1 MKNLLFI
8 MGITINF
15 MMFSINSDELKI
27 YKDHEDKKMEEQNLS
42 EAFKNDSYSF
52 ALSLKY
58 VDYEDKVAFKNEQT
72 AKQRLKNVQKFLDE
86 LTDHGTSFHA
96 VNNLEINDKWHKF
109 VKDVA
114 YLKYYG
120 FDESEILNDL
130 NVAGAL
136 ILQAENYYDK
146 PSLNY
151 LYQIFTDLNSAIH
164 GEKVKYN
171 VTRTFS
177 QESQFKK
184 VSLYLDSKK

>member
-8 MGITINF
+8 MGIAFNF
-15 MMFSINSDELKI
+15 MMFNISSDEVKS
-27 YKDHEDKKMEEQNLS
+27 YKTEDSTAEEQDLS
-42 EAFKNDSYSF
+42 DIFKNDSYAF
-52 ALSLKY
+52 ALSLQY
-58 VDYEDKVAFKNEQT
+58 VDYEDKVVFKNEQI
-72 AKQRLKNVQKFLDE
+72 AKQRLKNVQKYLDD

-96 VNNLEINDKWHKF
+96 VENLEINDKWQKL
-109 VKDVA
+109 VEDVA

-130 NVAGAL
+130 NIAGAL

-146 PSLNY
+146 PSLSY
-151 LYQIFTDLNSAIH
+151 LYQIFTDLNSAIN

-177 QESQFKK
+177 PESQFKR
-184 VSLYLDSKK
+184 VSLYLASKK